1 MSTQITATTELQAV
15 NIMLSYIGEAPV
27 STIEDTTGTG
37 TDVAMAKNILNE
49 TSMSV
54 QTQGWHFNTEKDV
67 TIALDTD
74 GKAVLPTNAVQ
85 VEVSSPYQEVYSYTI
100 RNGNVYDLENKTDVF
115 TNAPI
120 VDYVLVQQFEQ
131 LPEYARRYITTK
143 AARRF
148 TSRLVGATTEL
159 ARMAEADEQEAH
171 VAFEQADARAG
182 DHNILTGNYSQ
193 YYIINRGRYRRSNR

>member
-27 STIEDTTGTG
+27 STIESTTGTG
-37 TDVAMAKNILNE
+37 TDVAMAKNILDE

-100 RNGNVYDLENKTDVF
+100 RNGYVYDLENKTDVF
-115 TNAPI
+115 TTAPI

-131 LPEYARRYITTK
+131 LPEYARRYITAK

-148 TSRLVGATTEL
+148 TARLVGATTEL
-159 ARMAEADEQEAH
+159 SRMAEADEQEAH

-182 DHNILTGNYSQ
+182 DHNILTGNYNQ